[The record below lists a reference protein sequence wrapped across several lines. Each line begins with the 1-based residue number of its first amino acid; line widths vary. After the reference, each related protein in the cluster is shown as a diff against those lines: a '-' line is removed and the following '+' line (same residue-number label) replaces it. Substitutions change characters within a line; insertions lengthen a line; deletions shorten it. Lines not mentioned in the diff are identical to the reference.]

1 MLARRLLI
9 LLAVLMGLTALA
21 AGVAPRRPLPPADGP
36 SSSPEAAT
44 AAPAQRPLERTL
56 SADEP
61 SSRKIVVRR
70 GRLVR
75 LTIEGDIVDSVQIGE
90 LAVLSLD
97 PDSPVQFELIADEP
111 GSYPITLVDAQRR
124 LGVVEVEE

>member
-21 AGVAPRRPLPPADGP
+21 AGVAPRRPLPQDD
-36 SSSPEAAT
+36 
-44 AAPAQRPLERTL
+44 AAPPQASTARPVQKPLVRTL

-61 SSRKIVVRR
+61 SGRRIEVNR

-75 LTIEGDIVDSVQIGE
+75 LTVEGDVVDSVQLGD
-90 LAVLSLD
+90 LQVHALD
-97 PDSPVQFELIADEP
+97 PESPVHFELIADVP
-111 GSYPITLVDAQRR
+111 GSYPITLVDAQQR
-124 LGVVEVEE
+124 LGVLEVQE